1 MQGWLRIV
9 RRGAVALAVIA
20 VGVSVAMLDTVDWR
34 PYPGTG
40 YHEKTSRRLAAA
52 PAAVPSGSGILSAGF
67 GRARLTPTVGA
78 EVDEPLA
85 GRFRAV
91 PLAGYGGRRGR
102 PATGVH
108 DHLEVKA
115 IALRRG
121 EVTVVLV
128 GCDALIVPAEVT
140 DLAEARLKTELG
152 LPRSQVYLSA
162 THTHG
167 GIGGWGEG
175 PVAEAFAGKFVPGIR
190 EWFADRIVA
199 AVRDALADLKPAE
212 LGHNRFPAPEFV
224 RNRLVGA
231 LGKTDPE
238 FSFLVVRQR
247 AGGTAV
253 AGSFAAHAT
262 VLGAD
267 VMEFHGDYPGYW
279 QRAVEEATGG
289 LAVFIAGAVG
299 SHSPVAGAKG
309 FAGAERMG
317 RALAAGVVERLRA
330 TALSPSAHLATSA
343 VEVSLPELNARVTDS
358 LRLRPW
364 LAGMLLPVRDEC
376 LLQAVRIGGVVWVST
391 PCDFSGELAL
401 GVKDH
406 LRARGSDAVVTSFNG
421 GYVGYVIP
429 RKYYHL
435 PGYEPRTMSFHGP
448 NVPDYFDETIRA
460 LADGLIS
467 R

>member
-1 MQGWLRIV
+1 MVGMESANHTVYARVDPAQKIRIV
-9 RRGAVALAVIA
+9 EALQARGEC
-20 VGVSVAMLDTVDWR
+20 VAM
-34 PYPGTG
+34 TG
-40 YHEKTSRRLAAA
+40 DGVNDA
-52 PAAVPSGSGILSAGF
+52 P
-67 GRARLTPTVGA
+67 
-78 EVDEPLA
+78 
-85 GRFRAV
+85 
-91 PLAGYGGRRGR
+91 
-102 PATGVH
+102 
-108 DHLEVKA
+108 
-115 IALRRG
+115 ALRRADIG
-121 EVTVVLV
+121 VSMGRGGTDVAREASDLVLL
-128 GCDALIVPAEVT
+128 D
-140 DLAEARLKTELG
+140 DNF
-152 LPRSQVYLSA
+152 A
-162 THTHG
+162 T
-167 GIGGWGEG
+167 
-175 PVAEAFAGKFVPGIR
+175 
-190 EWFADRIVA
+190 IVA

>member
-1 MQGWLRIV
+1 MKRILRWMLRGV
-9 RRGAVALAVIA
+9 AGLAVLAAVGAVAT
-20 VGVSVAMLDTVDWR
+20 LDLVEWR
-34 PYPGTG
+34 PYPGTA
-40 YHEKTSRRLAAA
+40 YHERTARRLEQTRST
-52 PAAVPSGSGILSAGF
+52 PVPVADALLAGF
-67 GRARLTPTVGA
+67 GRARLTPTLGA
-78 EVDEPLA
+78 AVDEPLA
-85 GRFRAV
+85 GKFRAV

-108 DHLEVKA
+108 DELQVKA
-115 IALRRG
+115 IALRAG
-121 EVTVVLV
+121 GATAVLV
-128 GCDALIVPAEVT
+128 GADALIIPAEVT
-140 DLAEARLKTELG
+140 DLAVERIARELG
-152 LPRSQVYLSA
+152 LRREQVYLSA

-167 GIGGWGEG
+167 SIGGWGQG
-175 PVAEAFAGKFVPGIR
+175 PVAEAFAGAFVPGIR
-190 EWFADRIVA
+190 EWFADRIFS
-199 AVRDALADLKPAE
+199 AVRDAMTDLKPAE
-212 LGHNRFPAPEFV
+212 LGQNQFAAPDFV
-224 RNRLVGA
+224 RNRLVGS

-238 FSFLVVRQR
+238 FTFLVVRQR
-247 AGGTAV
+247 GGRTAV
-253 AGSFAAHAT
+253 AGSYSAHAT
-262 VLGAD
+262 VLGSD

-289 LAVFIAGAVG
+289 MAVFIAGSVG
-299 SHSPVAGAKG
+299 SHGPVSGGKG

-317 RALAAGVVERLRA
+317 RALAAGVMERMSA
-330 TALSPSAHLATSA
+330 TSLSPSVRLATSA

-376 LLQAVRIGGVVWVST
+376 VLQAVRIGGAVWIST

-460 LADGLIS
+460 LADGLLAK
-467 R
+467 